1 MVEDALSGVSAGL
14 KAGMEA
20 ANVGDAA
27 EHGLGTYVLT
37 SFKDL
42 CSIL

>member
-1 MVEDALSGVSAGL
+1 MVEDTLSGVSARL

-20 ANVGDAA
+20 ATVKDAA
-27 EHGLGTYVLT
+27 EHGLETYVLT

>member
-1 MVEDALSGVSAGL
+1 MVEDAFSGVSAGL

-20 ANVGDAA
+20 ATVKDAL
-27 EHGLGTYVLT
+27 EHGLGTYILT
-37 SFKDL
+37 PFKDL